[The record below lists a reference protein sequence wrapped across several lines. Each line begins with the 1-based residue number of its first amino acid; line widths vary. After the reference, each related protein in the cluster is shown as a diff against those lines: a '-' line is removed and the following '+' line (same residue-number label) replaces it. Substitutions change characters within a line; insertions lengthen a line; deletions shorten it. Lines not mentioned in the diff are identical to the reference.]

1 MIAKE
6 GAFHFPHNHT
16 SSWVSGV
23 LYLNT
28 PNNPDNNEGSI
39 SFTTSGYKLPN
50 KNKPFE
56 KIFKPNPGDIIL
68 FPSHL
73 PHSVSKCN
81 TNLPRYSVAFN
92 YFIKGVFGNDIDN
105 LRL

>member
-73 PHSVSKCN
+73 YHYTLPHS
-81 TNLPRYSVAFN
+81 
-92 YFIKGVFGNDIDN
+92 N
-105 LRL
+105 LRERICLPFNIIKSFK